1 MKIFFT
7 LLFFSFSILFTS
19 ANNPDE
25 TNSNISISGDEVT
38 ISIDVP
44 WSISEAVS
52 MYRKTLI
59 NQDKSLSF
67 KQHLETYIYQ
77 NFMLIQ
83 NNKTL
88 KWSSF
93 SFSDKDGDT
102 AVIKLKY
109 KVERGEK
116 LLLQNTLL
124 FNINKKQ
131 ENRHKVSCDNGDEY
145 IYITEKSKFNF
156 ELENC

>member
-1 MKIFFT
+1 MKVFFT
-7 LLFFSFSILFTS
+7 LLLLSFSIVFAS

-25 TNSNISISGDEVT
+25 TNSNIRISGDEVT
-38 ISIDVP
+38 ISIEVP

-52 MYRKTLI
+52 MYRKNLI

-67 KQHLETYIYQ
+67 KQHLESYIYQ

-83 NNKTL
+83 DNKTL
-88 KWSSF
+88 EWISF
-93 SFSDKDGDT
+93 SFSDKDGES
-102 AVIKLKY
+102 AEIQLKY
-109 KVERGEK
+109 KVERGTK
-116 LLLQNTLL
+116 LFIQNTLL

-131 ENRHKVSCDNGDEY
+131 ENRHKVSWDNGEEF

-156 ELENC
+156 ELEKC